1 MNNKRI
7 NKPTLKF
14 TLCLY
19 QASAKEDEKDDKKDK
34 DSGEDKDK
42 AHITLNSNKSSK
54 SKLQ

>member
-1 MNNKRI
+1 MFS
-7 NKPTLKF
+7 LMF
-14 TLCLY
+14 
-19 QASAKEDEKDDKKDK
+19 QALQAHGKIPIRDVPSKGK